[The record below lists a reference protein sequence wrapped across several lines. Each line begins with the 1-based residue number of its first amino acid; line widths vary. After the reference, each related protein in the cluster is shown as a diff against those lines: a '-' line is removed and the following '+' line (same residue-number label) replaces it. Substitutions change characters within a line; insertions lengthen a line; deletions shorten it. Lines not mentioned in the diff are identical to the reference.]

1 MGGLPLKVLSSGLG
15 GGCQELGQQLWFA
28 VQPTLLP
35 WQHDGIKLLRGDTFP
50 ICLLEGTPFLI
61 GILWLEPCRFL
72 HGDLFYGGKGDHRGT
87 GQLLEGEGDCWEEL
101 LHILGG
107 YILMG
112 GLLAASPTQIIL
124 NFNSQSDRYS
134 LLKTLKGFPLPA
146 EQNRTPVCAF

>member
-35 WQHDGIKLLRGDTFP
+35 WQHDGTKLLRGDTFP

-72 HGDLFYGGKGDHRGT
+72 HGDLFYGGKEITVGQASYSRGK
-87 GQLLEGEGDCWEEL
+87 GIVGSRAEEG
-101 LHILGG
+101 I
-107 YILMG
+107 
-112 GLLAASPTQIIL
+112 
-124 NFNSQSDRYS
+124 
-134 LLKTLKGFPLPA
+134 
-146 EQNRTPVCAF
+146 